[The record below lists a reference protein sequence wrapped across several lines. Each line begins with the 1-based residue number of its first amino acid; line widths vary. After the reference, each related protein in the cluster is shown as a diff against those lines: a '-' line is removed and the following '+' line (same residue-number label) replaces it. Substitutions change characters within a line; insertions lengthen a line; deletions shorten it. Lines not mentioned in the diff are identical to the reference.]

1 MTLPLHLSISEKL
14 RQQIIEGLYQPGDML
29 PSEHQLISEFTVS
42 RITVRR
48 AIANLT
54 QQGLVIVRQGKG
66 TFVAAQQ
73 KVIYSLSN
81 PLVFLEDDTAPQ
93 GIQIQ
98 VKTFVFEPVV
108 APLAVQEILQSSI
121 AYLQKKVLLF
131 NEIPGCV
138 DITYILPELGEAY
151 ASELCQKMTFT
162 TLAQH
167 GISIEKIDTIIECT
181 QANYETSV
189 QLEVMLGHPLIVYR
203 HTAYRGDNCPIV
215 HGETLSRGDRFCYS
229 IQVQRKN
236 P

>member
-14 RQQIIEGLYQPGDML
+14 RTRIIEGLYQPGDRL

-54 QQGLVIVRQGKG
+54 QQGLVTAHQGKG

-81 PLVFLEDDTAPQ
+81 PLVFLEEDIATQ
-93 GIQIQ
+93 GIKVQ

-108 APLAVQEILQSSI
+108 TPLAVQEILQSSI

-131 NEIPGCV
+131 NGIPGCV
-138 DITYILPELGEAY
+138 DITYIVPELGETY
-151 ASELCQKMTFT
+151 AAELCQQMTFP
-162 TLAQH
+162 TLTQH
-167 GISIEKIDTIIECT
+167 GISIEKIETVIECT
-181 QANYETSV
+181 QADYETSV
-189 QLEVMLGHPLIVYR
+189 QLEVTLGHPLIVYR
-203 HTAYRGDNCPIV
+203 HTAYRDGDCPIV

-229 IQVQRKN
+229 IQVQREN